1 MTYVMSDVHGC
12 YREYRQELEK
22 IAFSDADL
30 LYIIGDIVDRGPQP
44 MRVLLD
50 MMERPNVIPLLG
62 NHDWMAVCCL
72 RSLIVEGSGVF
83 GQNDGDLIQ
92 WWDQGGLTTLEDFYR
107 LSKEEQRRVLAYL
120 GKFQRYEEQTV
131 NGGRYVLVHGG
142 LGGFSPSRPLED
154 YALNALIWDRP
165 DYGRVYFPD
174 KYLVTGH
181 TPTQFIQDN
190 PRPDF
195 IYRANN
201 HIAIDCGCVF
211 GGRLGAVCL
220 DTGEE
225 YYVDSK
231 QRGR

>member
-1 MTYVMSDVHGC
+1 MIYCMSDIHGEYER
-12 YREYRQELEK
+12 YRDLQEQLRLNGE
-22 IAFSDADL
+22 DT
-30 LYIIGDIVDRGPQP
+30 LYILGDVVDRGPQP

-62 NHDWMAVCCL
+62 NHDWMAFCCL
-72 RSLIVEGSGVF
+72 RSLMAEGSGAF
-83 GQNDGDLIQ
+83 RQDDGDLIH
-92 WWDQGGLTTLEDFYR
+92 WWNQGGLTTMEDFYR

-120 GKFQRYEEQTV
+120 GKFRRYEELTV

-165 DYGRVYFPD
+165 DYGRVYFLD

-181 TPTQFIQDN
+181 TPTRFIPDN

-201 HIAIDCGCVF
+201 YIAIDCGCVF

-225 YYVDSK
+225 FYAE
-231 QRGR
+231 G